1 MALQTNAMEVDFLVI
16 GRGIAGLRA
25 AIGASDYGKVV
36 ILNKGLT
43 QTSTSEFAQG
53 GVAAALDEEEAAIRS
68 HFEDTC
74 NAGGGLCR
82 DEAVSVLVTEGPRR
96 IRELI
101 DWGAAFDREDAE
113 FAFAQEGAHS
123 HRRILRAGGDATG
136 AEMVK
141 TLVREAAKRPNIRFL
156 DGHFAVDL
164 RIRRQQGVLSCTGAW
179 VLDEQKEALC
189 FFASRAL
196 FLATGGVGQLYR
208 RTTNPPLATGDG
220 IAMALRAGASVED
233 MEFVQFHPT
242 ALSLPSAPSFLL
254 SEAMRGE
261 GAILRNIVGTP
272 FLRGDSST
280 GELSARDVVS
290 RAILDEM
297 KRGHTSHVLLDVTH
311 LDAAF
316 VRRRFPRIYATCLRY
331 GLDITREPIPVAPSA
346 HYLMG
351 GVRTDVSGQ
360 TNIARLWAMG
370 EAACTGVHGANRL
383 ASNSLLEGLVF
394 GARAVEAAVAQVK
407 TTRPEPMKRLPAPP
421 CFAPARP
428 EAEYHAAQQAL
439 KEIMWEQVGMT
450 RSRASLM
457 KAKKSWAGLE
467 GVVRRPALSRL
478 ALETRNLFVTAAA
491 IVEAALR
498 RKSSLGAHFRSDGL
512 PSDADPQHFWM
523 RQVASKADRF
533 PTFSKE
539 EK

>member
-1 MALQTNAMEVDFLVI
+1 MKTDFLII

-25 AIGASDYGKVV
+25 AIGASDYGEVV
-36 ILNKGLT
+36 ILNKGVT

-53 GVAAALDEEEAAIRS
+53 GVATALDEEEAAIRS
-68 HFEDTC
+68 HFEDTR

-82 DEAVSVLVTEGPRR
+82 DEAVELLVTEGPRR

-101 DWGAAFDREDAE
+101 GWGAAFDKEDTH
-113 FAFAQEGAHS
+113 FALAQEGAHS

-141 TLVREAAKRPNIRFL
+141 ALAREAARRPNIRFL
-156 DGHFAVDL
+156 DGQFAVDL
-164 RIRRQQGVLSCTGAW
+164 CIRRRQGVPVCIGAW
-179 VLDEQKEALC
+179 VLDEQKEALY
-189 FFASRAL
+189 FFQSRAL
-196 FLATGGVGQLYR
+196 FLATGGAGQLYR

-242 ALSLPSAPSFLL
+242 ALALPSAPSFLL

-261 GAILRNIVGTP
+261 GAILKNNDGIP
-272 FLRGDSST
+272 FLRGDSSV
-280 GELSARDVVS
+280 GELDARDVVS
-290 RAILDEM
+290 RAILNEM
-297 KRGHTSHVLLDVTH
+297 YRGHTSHVLLDVTH

-316 VRRRFPRIYATCLRY
+316 VRARFPRIYATCLRY

-351 GVRTDVSGQ
+351 GVRTDVDGQ
-360 TNIARLWAMG
+360 TDIAQLWAMG

-394 GARAVEAAVAQVK
+394 GARAAEAAGKLPEREIGPAPLPPRFK
-407 TTRPEPMKRLPAPP
+407 AERPEV
-421 CFAPARP
+421 
-428 EAEYHAAQQAL
+428 EYHAAQQAL
-439 KEIMWEQVGMT
+439 KKMMWEHVGMT
-450 RSRASLM
+450 RSRSSLM
-457 KAKKSWAGLE
+457 LAKRIWREME
-467 GVVRRPALSRL
+467 GVGHKPALSRL
-478 ALETRNLFVTAAA
+478 ALETRNMYTTAAA
-491 IVEAALR
+491 IIQAAHR
-498 RKSSLGAHFRSDGL
+498 RKSSLGAHFRFDSQPTDESL
-512 PSDADPQHFWM
+512 QHFGM
-523 RQVASKADRF
+523 RQTASRADCF